1 MKPEYEQYEKLEIL
15 LLNEPVEEEKAK
27 LKSQMAELEKK
38 YPHLKKIKEYTR
50 D

>member
-15 LLNEPVEEEKAK
+15 LLNEPVEAEKQK
-27 LKSQMAELEKK
+27 LKEQMVELEKK

-50 D
+50 E